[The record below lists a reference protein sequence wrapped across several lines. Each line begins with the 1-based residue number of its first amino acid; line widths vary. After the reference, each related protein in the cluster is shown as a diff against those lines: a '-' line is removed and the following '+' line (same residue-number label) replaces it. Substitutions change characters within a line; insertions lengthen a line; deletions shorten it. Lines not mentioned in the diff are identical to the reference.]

1 TTESTT
7 IDQHIAGFKA
17 HLQDTWQLQLPDP
30 DEPKVLVRADPYS
43 DSSEEHPD
51 RGVYTAWKLAGFKA
65 LSAAYNAKGEGKGRV
80 PKEARIEMVCR
91 LLCNAA
97 GERRLFVAC
106 DEHRQPAAPRL
117 VAALELSER
126 DEA

>member
-1 TTESTT
+1 
-7 IDQHIAGFKA
+7 
-17 HLQDTWQLQLPDP
+17 
-30 DEPKVLVRADPYS
+30 
-43 DSSEEHPD
+43 
-51 RGVYTAWKLAGFKA
+51 AWKLAGFKA

-106 DEHRQPAAPRL
+106 DERRQPAAPRL

-126 DEA
+126 DEAGKAETQRKNKQDLSHWPAALGYALWPYERLREFQGVRASGALT